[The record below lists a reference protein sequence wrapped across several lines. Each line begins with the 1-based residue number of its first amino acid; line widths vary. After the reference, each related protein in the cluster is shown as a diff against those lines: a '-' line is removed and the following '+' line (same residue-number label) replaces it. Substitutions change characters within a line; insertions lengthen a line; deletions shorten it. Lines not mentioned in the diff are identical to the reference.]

1 MATAPAPVAAPKAQ
15 SDATPKPAV
24 KKGFLNQNAGALYPE
39 GSNEQSPALWR
50 SKQAAPVLEVV
61 TSEKQY
67 EVVGRFNAAGDY
79 VGKEDFDIS
88 RTGATLRVR
97 GKAPEEGAPESLVAG
112 IDECV
117 QLPLDADFESISA
130 DYSHYT
136 LRITVPRL
144 SPEQV
149 TARVLPPELLRKLE
163 SLSMEQAQALL
174 PEGIGPEELIKRL
187 EALPDPGGPAAAGAS
202 APPVAPPPASEPEEE
217 IEEIETPGVASDRGH

>member
-1 MATAPAPVAAPKAQ
+1 M
-15 SDATPKPAV
+15 V

-39 GSNEQSPALWR
+39 GSNEQSPELWR
-50 SKQAAPVLEVV
+50 KKQTAPVLEVV

-67 EVVGRFNAAGDY
+67 EVVGRFTAAGHY

-97 GKAPEEGAPESLVAG
+97 AKAPEEGAPESLISG
-112 IDECV
+112 IDESV
-117 QLPLDADFESISA
+117 QLPLDADFESVSA
-130 DYSHYT
+130 DFSHYT

-202 APPVAPPPASEPEEE
+202 ALPPAPPPAPEPEEE
-217 IEEIETPGVASDRGH
+217 IEEIETPGVAADRDR